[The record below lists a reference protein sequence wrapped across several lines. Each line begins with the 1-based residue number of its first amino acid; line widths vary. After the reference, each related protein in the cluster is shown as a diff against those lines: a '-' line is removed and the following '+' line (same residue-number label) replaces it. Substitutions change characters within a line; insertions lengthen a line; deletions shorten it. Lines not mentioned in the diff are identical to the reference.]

1 MSKDARDVCFGVHKV
16 TYHETPSN
24 KCNMKNR
31 VEYPDSAG
39 NMIVSKESNRVLGKP

>member
-1 MSKDARDVCFGVHKV
+1 MSKVARNMYFGVYKV
-16 TYHETPSN
+16 TYHETLSN

-31 VEYPDSAG
+31 VEYPGSAG